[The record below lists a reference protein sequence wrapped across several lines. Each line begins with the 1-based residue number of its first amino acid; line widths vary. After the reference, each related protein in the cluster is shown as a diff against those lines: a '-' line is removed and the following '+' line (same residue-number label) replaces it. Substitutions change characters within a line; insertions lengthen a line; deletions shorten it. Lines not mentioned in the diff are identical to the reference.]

1 MAFSASITPGAQRS
15 LERATQLAVS
25 DGADRIDTRHMLWAL
40 WLEEGHAAA
49 LLETLGVRRDQL
61 ELTIVVN
68 SDSSVALDAESM
80 SEAIIQEARQF
91 VRLFEQSG
99 ELTSEHLLLALTRQS
114 EAELGNLGITRE
126 RLVELIYPDRD
137 TTSLP
142 VAPEYQLSDAVPQTD
157 PVREVQPT
165 VSSDKP
171 APVKPNLDEPIQAY
185 RAIDAA
191 ANRAREGL
199 RVVEDYVRFG
209 LNDRILI
216 GELKSCRHNLA
227 EALNQLD
234 PTQLIRSRDTLGDH
248 GTTIATSREYTRG
261 SLESIA
267 IANIKRVQEA
277 LRTLE
282 EFLKFVEPTGA
293 ASAKIEQTRYRS
305 YTIEKALATTIAA
318 NQTFAGRV
326 LYMLVTESLCRRP
339 WKDVVIEALASGV
352 NVVQLREKALPD
364 VEIIERGKWLR
375 QETSKAGALFIMNDR
390 PDLAVA
396 TSADGVHVGQ
406 EEMSVSDARQV
417 LGPAALVG
425 VSTHNMQQ
433 ARKAVLD
440 GADYLGVGPV
450 FQTNT
455 KRFHEYAGTEYVA
468 EVAGQTSLPWF
479 AVGGIGPSN
488 LKEAVLAGASRVAI
502 SGAICG
508 ATDVE
513 KETKQM
519 VKLLV

>member
-1 MAFSASITPGAQRS
+1 
-15 LERATQLAVS
+15 
-25 DGADRIDTRHMLWAL
+25 MLWAL

-49 LLETLGVRRDQL
+49 LLEALGVRRDQL
-61 ELTIVVN
+61 ELTIVVDT
-68 SDSSVALDAESM
+68 DSSVALDAESM
-80 SEAIIQEARQF
+80 SEGIIQEARQF

-99 ELTSEHLLLALTRQS
+99 ELTSEHLLLALTCQS
-114 EAELGNLGITRE
+114 ETELGKLGITRE

-142 VAPEYQLSDAVPQTD
+142 VAPEYQLSDAAPQPD
-157 PVREVQPT
+157 SDRGVQPI
-165 VSSDKP
+165 VSADKP
-171 APVKPNLDEPIQAY
+171 PSLKPTLDEPIQAY

-234 PTQLIRSRDTLGDH
+234 PTQLIRSRDTVGDQ
-248 GTTIATSREYTRG
+248 GTTVTTSHEYTRG

-267 IANIKRVQEA
+267 IANMKRVQEA
-277 LRTLE
+277 MRTLE
-282 EFLKFVEPTGA
+282 EFLKYVDTSGI
-293 ASAKIEQTRYRS
+293 ASARIEQTRYRS
-305 YTIEKALATTIAA
+305 YTLEKALATTIAA

-326 LYMLVTESLCRRP
+326 LYMLVTESLCRQP
-339 WKDVVIEALASGV
+339 WKDVVLEALASGV
-352 NVVQLREKALPD
+352 NVVQLREKSLSDA
-364 VEIIERGKWLR
+364 EIIERGHWLR
-375 QETSKAGALFIMNDR
+375 RETSNAGALLIMNDR

-396 TSADGVHVGQ
+396 VSADGVHVGQ
-406 EEMSVSDARQV
+406 EEMSVNEARQI

-425 VSTHNMQQ
+425 VSTHNLDQ
-433 ARKAVLD
+433 ARNAVLD

-450 FQTNT
+450 FQTKT
-455 KRFHEYAGTEYVA
+455 KRFQEYAGTAYVA
-468 EVAGQTSLPWF
+468 EVASHTSLPWF
-479 AVGGIGPSN
+479 AIGGIGPAN
-488 LKEAVLAGASRVAI
+488 LKEAILAGASRIAV
-502 SGAICG
+502 SGTICG
-508 ATDVE
+508 AHDVK

-519 VKLLV
+519 AQRLLK